1 MKYEI
6 WRSLI
11 KRRRIALTL
20 GALIAAAP
28 GLFAGCGHMGGAKK
42 FKVAFVT
49 NNAAD
54 FWTIARRGC
63 DKAAQDSPNVSVE
76 FRIPADGTAAE
87 QRRIVDDLMA
97 KGIDAMA
104 ISPVDP
110 ANQTSMINDVAARIP
125 VLTQDSDAPQSNRL
139 CYLGTD
145 NRAAGRQAGEL
156 IKEALPQGGDIMVFV
171 GKIDAQNAHERFGG
185 IQDALA
191 GSKVHVIDVRTDD
204 TDQVRAKSNVAD
216 TLVRFPNVA
225 GLVGLWNY
233 NGPAILNAARD
244 AGKIGNVKII
254 CFDEDDQTLA
264 GIKEGAIYATVVQQ
278 PFEFGYQAVKMM
290 MQILAGDRSAIP
302 ASKQKFV
309 PTKVVN
315 KNNVDDFTRQINQLR
330 GRS

>member
-1 MKYEI
+1 LTVEVTMKSE
-6 WRSLI
+6 RG
-11 KRRRIALTL
+11 ALAL
-20 GALIAAAP
+20 GAAILA
-28 GLFAGCGHMGGAKK
+28 LSSNLAGCGHGGAKK

-63 DKAAQDSPNVSVE
+63 DKAAQDLPNVSVE

-87 QRRIVDDLMA
+87 QKRIVDDLMA

-110 ANQTSMINDVAARIP
+110 ANQTDMINEVAKQIP
-125 VLTQDSDAPQSNRL
+125 VLTQDSDARQSNRL

-171 GKIDAQNAHERFGG
+171 GKIDAENAHERFGG
-185 IQDALA
+185 IQDALV

-233 NGPAILNAARD
+233 NGPAILNAVRD
-244 AGKIGNVKII
+244 AGKIGKVKIV

-290 MQILAGDRSAIP
+290 TQILEGDRSAIP

-315 KNNVDDFTRQINQLR
+315 KDNVDDFTKLINQLR